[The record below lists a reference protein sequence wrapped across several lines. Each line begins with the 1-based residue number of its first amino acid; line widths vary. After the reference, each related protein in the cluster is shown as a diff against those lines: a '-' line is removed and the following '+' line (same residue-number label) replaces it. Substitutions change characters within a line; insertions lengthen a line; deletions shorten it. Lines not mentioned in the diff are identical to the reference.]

1 MSDFTEVVQS
11 KCLAFSDRIIKL
23 NDYLLKEA
31 ANAKKPSNIVLWVLA
46 VFGAIAAVATIAY
59 FVFQYM
65 MPEYEDDYD
74 FDDDDFDDFDDDF
87 VDLDLEK

>member
-1 MSDFTEVVQS
+1 MDKSRIEDLLEVT
-11 KCLAFSDRIIKL
+11 RI
-23 NDYLLKEA
+23 NELLEKKEA
-31 ANAKKPSNIVLWVLA
+31 ANARKPSNVILWVLA
-46 VFGAIAAVATIAY
+46 VLGAIAAVAAIA
-59 FVFQYM
+59 FCVFQYM